1 MAFGNVSKLQRGY
14 MLKLFRLIYVAIFS
28 ILLFLACSKQNNS
41 ESNSGSG
48 GSVILFEVGGNGGSG
63 GSNNPATDPN
73 LVGTVTPISPTQTQQ
88 LLDDACNAESIE
100 PEQMPA
106 KLVLLVD
113 VSSSMSNQAPG
124 TQLSKWEVTRDT
136 LIEAICGV
144 TGPGLDDKTSVG
156 LMFYPNMR
164 NTTVSRTAVT
174 DMRCINT
181 QGITPMA
188 ELGNN
193 DPGTQRT
200 RLRTDLTAAILGLG
214 TPTSDAYD
222 YTLNNIVLTP
232 AQQTVPGD
240 SYILLITDGVPTLY
254 HGCYNPAGSLTN
266 LDGAEVVTW
275 VNTGMQNNVKTF
287 IIGSPGSEDMRS
299 WLSQAAYDG
308 GTGIE
313 GCSPGNANG
322 PYCHM
327 DMTTATDFSQALRD
341 GLQQVVNT
349 MSGCKFVIPAKSA
362 DGTKDVDINLI
373 HPVITY
379 STGNSELV
387 GRDNKNGASCT
398 EGFYLVDNS
407 QVELCSA
414 TCSRYRAD
422 NLASLQIMF
431 GCDDDV
437 INNIT
442 IQ

>member
-1 MAFGNVSKLQRGY
+1 MSKIIS
-14 MLKLFRLIYVAIFS
+14 LIYAAIFS
-28 ILLFLACSKQNNS
+28 ILLFACSKQNEEN
-41 ESNSGSG
+41 NGTTGSG
-48 GSVILFEVGGNGGSG
+48 GSIIVFNIGGNGGHG
-63 GSNNPATDPN
+63 GNPATDPN

-88 LLDDACNAESIE
+88 LLEDACNAESIE
-100 PEQMPA
+100 PEQIPA

-113 VSSSMSNQAPG
+113 VSGSMNNQAPG
-124 TQLSKWEVTRDT
+124 TQLSKWEVTRDA

-144 TGPGLDDKTSVG
+144 TGPGLNDKTSVG

-164 NTTVSRTAVT
+164 NDTVSRTAVT

-188 ELGNN
+188 ELGTN

-200 RLRTDLTAAILGLG
+200 RLRTDLTAAVLGLG

-222 YTLNNIVLTP
+222 YTLNNIVLTSE
-232 AQQTVPGD
+232 QQAVPGD

-254 HGCYNPAGSLTN
+254 HGCYNPSGSLSN
-266 LDGAEVVTW
+266 LDGAEVVSW
-275 VNTGMQNNVKTF
+275 VNTGIQNNVKTF
-287 IIGSPGSEDMRS
+287 IIGSPGSESMRA

-308 GTGIE
+308 GTGLD

-341 GLQQVVNT
+341 GLQQVVNS

-379 STGNSELV
+379 STGESELV
-387 GRDNKNGASCT
+387 GRDNKNGSTCT

-407 QVELCSA
+407 QVELCA
-414 TCSRYRAD
+414 DTCSRYQAD
-422 NLASLQIMF
+422 ALASLQIMF
-431 GCDDDV
+431 GCNDE
-437 INNIT
+437 IITTIT

>member
-1 MAFGNVSKLQRGY
+1 MSKIIS
-14 MLKLFRLIYVAIFS
+14 LIYAAIFS
-28 ILLFLACSKQNNS
+28 ILLFACSKQNEEN
-41 ESNSGSG
+41 NGTTGSG
-48 GSVILFEVGGNGGSG
+48 GSIIVFNVGGNGGRG
-63 GSNNPATDPN
+63 GNPATDPN

-88 LLDDACNAESIE
+88 LLEDACNAESIE
-100 PEQMPA
+100 PEQIPA

-113 VSSSMSNQAPG
+113 VSSSMNNQAPG
-124 TQLSKWEVTRDT
+124 TQLSKWEVTRDA
-136 LIEAICGV
+136 LIEGICGV
-144 TGPGLDDKTSVG
+144 TGPGLNDETSVG

-164 NTTVSRTAVT
+164 NDTVSRTAVT

-188 ELGNN
+188 KLGTN

-200 RLRTDLTAAILGLG
+200 RLRTDLTAAVLGLG

-222 YTLNNIVLTP
+222 YTLNNIVLTSE
-232 AQQTVPGD
+232 QQAVPGD

-254 HGCYNPAGSLTN
+254 HGCYNPSGSLSN

-275 VNTGMQNNVKTF
+275 VNTGIQNNVKTF
-287 IIGSPGSEDMRS
+287 IIGSPGSEGMRA

-308 GTGIE
+308 GTGLD

-327 DMTTATDFSQALRD
+327 DMTTATDFSQALRN
-341 GLQQVVNT
+341 GLQQVVNS

-379 STGNSELV
+379 STGESELV
-387 GRDNKNGASCT
+387 GRDNKNGSTCT

-407 QVELCSA
+407 QVELCSD
-414 TCSRYRAD
+414 TCSRYQAD
-422 NLASLQIMF
+422 DLASLQIMF
-431 GCDDDV
+431 GCNDE
-437 INNIT
+437 IITTIT